1 MSAYFE
7 TDEQRDAFLAE
18 PRLAILLTNR
28 TDNAPMGVPVWF
40 EWDGEAIRMFAAK
53 GTKKLTRIQKDPR
66 ISVLVTNHI
75 GEREVWV
82 AFDGTVEVTDGGTSG
97 LIGRMA
103 ARYWDLTNPDYQATV
118 EQWQQ
123 AEEMMVQLTLRPD
136 RIRAGA

>member
-18 PRLAILLTNR
+18 PRLAMLLTNR

-40 EWDGEAIRMFAAK
+40 EWDGEAIHMFAAK
-53 GTKKLTRIQKDPR
+53 GTKKLKRIERDPR

-82 AFDGTVEVTDGGTSG
+82 AFDGTVEVSDGDTSE
-97 LIGRMA
+97 LVGRLA
-103 ARYWDLTNPDYQATV
+103 AKYWDLDNPDYKATL

-123 AEEMMVQLTLRPD
+123 AEDMMVSLRLKPE